1 MEKLIQTLN
10 QINWDFSDYN
20 SLKFPLDINSIPW
33 YPATLPPPIPKFLIA
48 LLTKE
53 NDIVFDPFGGKGTAV
68 IEAIKQNRRFCY
80 NDLNPYA
87 VDITTEIVNI
97 IKSCYI
103 DEMQLSNILKTDI
116 AILQNN
122 KMHFYSEC
130 EEVYEGK
137 NKEIILQYYDSK
149 LLEEIKMLGLSEEL
163 IYWYHYNTLKELIQ
177 IYKLIGNVRNIAY
190 YMRKFAFSSILK
202 EVCSQRGHF
211 TYITDNCRPYKI
223 IYYNAFSAYTSM
235 LERIKCSA
243 EEFKKQFKVT
253 NNAGNMLDII
263 SKSNINCGDARK
275 LKWIENNSI
284 DFVITSPPYLCAQDY
299 IKTMRLINLFF
310 PDERF
315 NDLPNKEIGARARRR
330 GKAVEVVRSFYNDMD
345 DVLGEIRRVLKKNK
359 YFCLVIGQGKG
370 KITEGYD
377 TVKDIYNLAVKKHN
391 FKKVYHTTRNINYKA
406 VRVGGVDREEI
417 IIFQKIN

>member
-53 NDIVFDPFGGKGTAV
+53 NGIVFDPFGGKGTAV

-149 LLEEIKMLGLSEEL
+149 LLEEIKTLGLSEEL
-163 IYWYHYNTLKELIQ
+163 IYWYHYNTLKELVQ

-190 YMRKFAFSSILK
+190 YMRKFAFVSILK

-211 TYITDNCRPYKI
+211 TYITDNCRPYKM

-263 SKSNINCGDARK
+263 NKSNINCGDARK

-315 NDLPNKEIGARARRR
+315 SDLPNKEIGARARRR
-330 GKAVEVVRSFYNDMD
+330 GKADEVVQSFYNDMD

-391 FKKVYHTTRNINYKA
+391 FEKVYQTTRNINYKA

>member
-122 KMHFYSEC
+122 KMHFCSEC
-130 EEVYEGK
+130 EEGYEGK

-149 LLEEIKMLGLSEEL
+149 LLEEIKTLGLSEEL

-190 YMRKFAFSSILK
+190 YMRKFAFVSILK

-243 EEFKKQFKVT
+243 QEFKKQFKVT
-253 NNAGNMLDII
+253 NDAGNMLDII
-263 SKSNINCGDARK
+263 NKSNINCGDARK

-315 NDLPNKEIGARARRR
+315 SDLPNKEIGARARRR

-345 DVLGEIRRVLKKNK
+345 DVLGEIRRVLKKK
-359 YFCLVIGQGKG
+359 
-370 KITEGYD
+370 
-377 TVKDIYNLAVKKHN
+377 
-391 FKKVYHTTRNINYKA
+391 
-406 VRVGGVDREEI
+406 
-417 IIFQKIN
+417 

>member
-1 MEKLIQTLN
+1 MKKLIQTLS

-33 YPATLPPPIPKFLIA
+33 YPATFPPPIPKFLIA

-87 VDITTEIVNI
+87 VDITAEIVNI
-97 IKSCYI
+97 IKSCYV
-103 DEMQLSNILKTDI
+103 DEMQLSNILTTDI
-116 AILQNN
+116 EILQN
-122 KMHFYSEC
+122 KKIHLCS

-137 NKEIILQYYDSK
+137 KKEIILQYCSPK
-149 LLEEIKMLGLSEEL
+149 LLEEINMLGLSEEL
-163 IYWYHYNTLKELIQ
+163 IYWYHSDTLKELIQ
-177 IYKLIGNVRNIAY
+177 IYKLIGDVRNKAY
-190 YMRKFAFSSILK
+190 YMRKFAFVSILK

-223 IYYNAFSAYTSM
+223 TYYNAFSAYTSM
-235 LERIKCSA
+235 LARIKCSA
-243 EEFKKQFKVT
+243 EEFKKQFEVT
-253 NNAGNMLDII
+253 NDAGNMLDII
-263 SKSNINCGDARK
+263 DKSYINCGDARK
-275 LKWIENNSI
+275 LEWLENNSI

-315 NDLPNKEIGARARRR
+315 KDLPNKEIGARSRRR
-330 GKAVEVVRSFYNDMD
+330 GKSIEIVQNFYNDMD
-345 DVLGEIRRVLKKNK
+345 DVLMEIRRILKKDK

-370 KITEGYD
+370 KITKGYD
-377 TVKDIYNLAVKKHN
+377 TINDICNLAVKKHN
-391 FKKVYHTTRNINYKA
+391 LEKVYQTTRNINYKA
-406 VRVGGVDREEI
+406 VRVGGVDSEEI